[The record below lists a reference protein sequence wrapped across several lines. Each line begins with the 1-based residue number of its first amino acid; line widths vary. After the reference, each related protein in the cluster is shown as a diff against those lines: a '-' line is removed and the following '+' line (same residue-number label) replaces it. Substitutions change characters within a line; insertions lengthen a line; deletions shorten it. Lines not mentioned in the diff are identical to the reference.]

1 MVENLLV
8 VKSKDFALGIVKTYR
23 HLQESGERV
32 LSRQL
37 LRAGTSI
44 GANIAEGQYAQSKAD
59 FLTKYTIALKEAS
72 ESAYWID
79 LLQEAGYLSE
89 SKSTQT
95 LKDECSEL
103 IRLLVSSVKKLKGIN
118 KNE

>member
-1 MVENLLV
+1 MEENLLV
-8 VKSKDFALGIVKTYR
+8 VKSKTFALQVVKAYR
-23 HLQESGERV
+23 YLQENGERV
-32 LSRQL
+32 LSKQL

-72 ESAYWID
+72 EAAYWID
-79 LLQEAGYLSE
+79 LLHESEYLSE

-95 LKDECSEL
+95 LKDDCREL
-103 IRLLVSSVKKLKGIN
+103 IRLLVSSVKKLKGPAR
-118 KNE
+118 